1 MFGNRWDGLA
11 LEQKEKRKKEKKA
24 VKVLKMLTRLDVRRM
39 TPGVCWTE
47 GWARSVEKLETG
59 SRGSPS
65 ELARLMYSFIYYTRV
80 Y

>member
-1 MFGNRWDGLA
+1 MGL
-11 LEQKEKRKKEKKA
+11 LLSKRKKERKKKA

-47 GWARSVEKLETG
+47 GWAWSVEKLETG